1 MRKWKAEQHAF
12 ALEERRRIVLDAT
25 QTLGMRLMR
34 AVMARWQMS
43 GAQKAWSQ
51 WKMHTVAVK
60 HSSALSKSRQVQL
73 EGDLAEMAAR
83 VTSLSDRLQLAQQ
96 DKAMHRNLTFVN
108 ILRRAETRGYRMAM
122 RSWLSFCSE
131 IDIARYVVVFLNSC
145 LYIL

>member
-1 MRKWKAEQHAF
+1 M
-12 ALEERRRIVLDAT
+12 LDAT

-83 VTSLSDRLQLAQQ
+83 ATLLSDRLQLAQQ
-96 DKAMHRNLTFVN
+96 DKVMHRNLTVVK
-108 ILRRAETRGYRMAM
+108 ILRRAETRGYRIAM

-131 IDIARYVVVFLNSC
+131 SNIARYVAVCSNSC
-145 LYIL
+145 LFIL